1 LLLQQ
6 FPDLVSCDSFVTGRP
21 EPMKI
26 IRKTLFLPLLLIVCS
41 ASVLAKPPA
50 AKVEA
55 EVPFT
60 LEKGHIIVAAKVLN
74 TKTPVELAIATGA
87 EFSLINGS
95 SIVKYKLQAYYTG
108 VGIITGRSTD
118 QTLTYAP
125 VSDVRLGDADARNV
139 SFTLGQDVVN
149 QVSSR
154 IGREIFGVLGAD
166 YFKGRTVQFDF
177 KKKVM
182 RFLSDWKPDPQ
193 MDSLPFVARELR
205 LNAPSSKLPIAEVT
219 MNGKKIKTLFDVGAL
234 TVISVTPTAAKQ
246 IGLSVPKEK
255 GEPLAGKAAISFV
268 NISFPEVPVTV
279 YAKGSPMDVNASGY
293 SGIIGIAAL
302 QNFITTFDFDAG
314 LLTLE
319 RN

>member
-1 LLLQQ
+1 
-6 FPDLVSCDSFVTGRP
+6 
-21 EPMKI
+21 MKTI
-26 IRKTLFLPLLLIVCS
+26 TKTLLLPLLLFVCS
-41 ASVLAKPPA
+41 APLFAKPAA

-74 TKTPVELAIATGA
+74 TKVPVELAIATGA

-95 SIVKYKLQAYYTG
+95 SIVKYKIQAYYTG

-118 QTLTYAP
+118 QTRTYVN
-125 VSDVRLGDADARNV
+125 VSDVRLGEADARNV
-139 SFTLGQDVVN
+139 QFTLGQEMIN
-149 QVSSR
+149 QVSSS

-193 MDSLPFVARELR
+193 MDSLPFVAQELR
-205 LNAPSSKLPIAEVT
+205 MNAPSFKLPIAEVT

-246 IGLSVPKEK
+246 MGLSVPKEK
-255 GEPLAGKAAISFV
+255 AEPLAGKAAISFI

-293 SGIIGIAAL
+293 SGIIGVAAL
-302 QNFITTFDFDAG
+302 QNFITTLDFG
-314 LLTLE
+314 NGILTLE